1 MADAKTPM
9 QKQREQRRAQGWRDV
24 NIWLTPEGQQ
34 RIARLMEPG
43 ESLSTLIDRALGALE
58 SLQGGQPRRSRT
70 SEATSEPREDL
81 QALIARE
88 VSRYFTSDGFR
99 DNLFI
104 PFLKQALSSYL
115 PSDLTRDLTR
125 EAITVPALPAPRS
138 SAHAAAP
145 VSSSPSKADIRT
157 RLHTLRERG
166 LSLQQIATVFN
177 AEGVPTLSGKGRW
190 QKGTIGHLLAHQA
203 RHHDAP

>member
-1 MADAKTPM
+1 MPDKTSM
-9 QKQREQRRAQGWRDV
+9 QKQREQRRSQGWRDV

-43 ESLSTLIDRALGALE
+43 ESLSTLIDRALVALDA
-58 SLQGGQPRRSRT
+58 LRSGSPISART

-99 DNLFI
+99 ENLFI
-104 PFLKQALSSYL
+104 PLLKQALSSDL
-115 PSDLTRDLTR
+115 PSDLTRYLTS
-125 EAITVPALPAPRS
+125 EAITVEALPVHDKPTRRPAPAIRD
-138 SAHAAAP
+138 H
-145 VSSSPSKADIRT
+145 KAT
-157 RLHTLRERG
+157 LLQRLRAMQAEG
-166 LSLQQIATVFN
+166 LSLQAIANQLN

-190 QKGTIGHLLAHQA
+190 QKGTIANLLAQA
-203 RHHDAP
+203 PEGIP